1 MSAPA
6 LLADLNNPGRFEE
19 IARRHRNAFDWRPQ
33 NRIPLG
39 IHVVDPK
46 HAEGLSYRDWL
57 NPGPFLEFQT
67 RVLADTLAVGS
78 DLLAGSGPE
87 PLRPVADHQHVW
99 GRAIHAGGQLRDPS
113 RHRPNAPAGSL
124 WHRRSGFARNAG
136 DGCRDHAGCGKNGPV
151 LSQGPARMGPR
162 RRAHA
167 RRSVLN
173 RHGSARN
180 GHHVGL
186 GGPSRPLHS
195 TDRRV
200 PHALQANVE
209 NRIRQLTGASFD
221 RHITN
226 FGILG
231 AGLRLGEDCIVN
243 LSPSMI
249 RRFAL
254 PAYDTVN
261 NLCGGRGHIHFCSLP
276 HSRFEH
282 IHPVLAASFPSAGA
296 QLAVRVR
303 VLPSPSRRVARA
315 FGHRVVLRRRVPL
328 CAAKY
333 GSFRDWAH
341 TLCPQVQERVR
352 IGALLSSRVRRRRA
366 ENCGLRGKRP
376 TKNSVIH
383 SSRYFF
389 RG

>member
-1 MSAPA
+1 MDHVGCAVGESVDK
-6 LLADLNNPGRFEE
+6 LLVGLNNPTLFKQV
-19 IARRHRNAFDWRPQ
+19 AQRHSNAFNWQPQ

-57 NPGPFLEFQT
+57 NPRPFLEFQT

-78 DLLAGSGPE
+78 DLLPVVALNHFGQSLITSMFGAEQFMPEGSCTTLQDIGPT
-87 PLRPVADHQHVW
+87 PL
-99 GRAIHAGGQLRDPS
+99 
-113 RHRPNAPAGSL
+113 
-124 WHRRSGFARNAG
+124 
-136 DGCRDHAGCGKNGPV
+136 PV
-151 LSQGPARMGPR
+151 LSGIEEVASLEMPAMDAGIMPDVERMALYYRKALPEWVHVVVAVCPPVRSQPPR
-162 RRAHA
+162 LLRERTSCWTWWTIPTFAPTRSTCCA
-167 RRSVLN
+167 R
-173 RHGSARN
+173 
-180 GHHVGL
+180 
-186 GGPSRPLHS
+186 
-195 TDRRV
+195 
-200 PHALQANVE
+200 LQANVE
-209 NRIRQLTGASFD
+209 NCIRQLTGASFD

-282 IHPVLAASFPSAGA
+282 IHPVLAASSQVQVLSSQFGFEYYQAHLDELRGR
-296 QLAVRVR
+296 LAIESFYGDAYRYVR
-303 VLPSPSRRVARA
+303 
-315 FGHRVVLRRRVPL
+315 
-328 CAAKY
+328 AKY

-341 TLCPQVQERVR
+341 TFVPKYKNEFGLVLYCQVASIEEGRELW
-352 IGALLSSRVRRRRA
+352 AA
-366 ENCGLRGKRP
+366 WEEA
-376 TKNSVIH
+376 H
-383 SSRYFF
+383 EE
-389 RG
+389 